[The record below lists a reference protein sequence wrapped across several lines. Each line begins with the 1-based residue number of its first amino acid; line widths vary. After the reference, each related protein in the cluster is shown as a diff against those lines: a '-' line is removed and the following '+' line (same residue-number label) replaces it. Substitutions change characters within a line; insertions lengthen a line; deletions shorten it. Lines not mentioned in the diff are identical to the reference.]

1 MEVFRGFFEFQGA
14 NLVGAVSDEA
24 DFLADGTSSASSAE
38 LDRLLD
44 QLMAWAVTYT
54 QNGYLRPRTF
64 LGVGGMRIFRDDI
77 YGRLRMIFPADHRA
91 YQKNGL
97 YKTFPQV
104 DFGNMMLNTFGVPI
118 LNLPPIRKK
127 FDKMIKK
134 QMVEPF
140 KQVVAKA
147 PPL

>member
-1 MEVFRGFFEFQGA
+1 MSR
-14 NLVGAVSDEA
+14 
-24 DFLADGTSSASSAE
+24 
-38 LDRLLD
+38 
-44 QLMAWAVTYT
+44 AVTYT
-54 QNGYLRPRTF
+54 QNGYLRPQTF
-64 LGVGGMRIFRDDI
+64 LGVGGMKVFRDHI

-97 YKTFPQV
+97 YKTFPQA
-104 DFGNMMLNTFGVPI
+104 DFGNMMQNTFGVPI
-118 LNLPPIRKK
+118 VNLPPIRKN

-147 PPL
+147 APAP